1 MKIRLSLLALLC
13 IPFCMT
19 YAQSDE
25 INISAAF
32 SSSIDLRI
40 AEGANINMAFTS
52 LNDYEKGK
60 GGNSTF
66 QVASSVNFN
75 VDISM
80 TPFTNADGDE
90 IDLKNLTFRI
100 WVPGDRQS
108 EEGVR
113 WVFSSANTT
122 GNDKV
127 YHNHNDTWNSAV
139 HVATTTPRTVLE
151 AGPSGN
157 AGTYED
163 NEFGI
168 RFYLGEKW
176 HANLGGVNMPLLL
189 DQNIAP
195 GTYTCTVTL
204 EAIPEAL

>member
-1 MKIRLSLLALLC
+1 MNIKLSLLALLC

-32 SSSIDLRI
+32 SSSIDLRVTD
-40 AEGANINMAFTS
+40 GANINFSFTS
-52 LNDYEKGK
+52 LEEYQQGK
-60 GGNSTF
+60 SGPAWF
-66 QVASSVNFN
+66 EVASSVNFN

-90 IDLKNLTFRI
+90 IALKNLSFRVG
-100 WVPGDRQS
+100 VPSARAS

-113 WVFSSANTT
+113 WNFGSWNTSSGSITYGDNYLS
-122 GNDKV
+122 GIS
-127 YHNHNDTWNSAV
+127 Y
-139 HVATTTPRTVLE
+139 ATTTPRTILT

-157 AGTYED
+157 AGSYED
-163 NEFGI
+163 N
-168 RFYLGEKW
+168 RFRISFFLGYASHQVIQEI
-176 HANLGGVNMPLLL
+176 NLPTLL